1 MTSSLK
7 ERIQSELT
15 DKLNDVQRTAVLHN
29 EGPLLIVAGAGSGKT
44 RVITHR
50 IAYLARIRDVFPWKI
65 AAVTFTNK
73 AAGEMRER
81 LERLMGPMAQNV
93 FVRTF
98 HSLGLYVLTRH
109 AKLVGLKSGFTV
121 LDQQAQ
127 ATLLKRIMKER
138 KIDPKQL
145 SHQAIG
151 AEINRAR
158 DAFLAPTEYRANSKD
173 IYSEMIADVYDEYMA
188 RLRENNAVDFG
199 DLQFET
205 LRIFQRYPEVL
216 ADYRN
221 LWRYFMIDEYQDT
234 NRVQYLLGKMIAGEH
249 RNIMVVGDDDQSI
262 YSWRG
267 ADIGNILSF
276 EEDYPEAKVLR
287 LEENY
292 RSTPLILKAA
302 SSVIANNK
310 ARREKTLFTQA
321 VGGQRIHQTSYDDE
335 THEAMSIVS
344 RARSCKSKGVAY
356 KDMAVFYRTNAQS
369 RVFEKVLREN
379 NINYVLVGALRFYE
393 RKEIKD
399 LLAYLNVVVNP
410 ADDLSLER
418 IINNPARG
426 IGDTGLGRLQNLAR
440 SAGSSVLEAMPRA
453 GEIPNF
459 RAAKKMQ
466 ILNDQFREWRALHES
481 GELPSII
488 ASQVLKDSGYLS
500 MLQQD
505 PSHEAP
511 ARIENLNEFVGALQ
525 QYEQEF
531 GDREVFAYDP
541 GMDPERFSFVE
552 STGEILNEPAQ
563 PDSSSDASA
572 RPSDLASAFSI
583 PGIDGIDSGGQDAL
597 SGPNLA
603 DYIQRISL
611 YTTDTEGT
619 GSGEEEEP
627 EDFLYLMT
635 LHNAKGLEFPVV
647 FLSGM
652 EEGYL
657 PHSLSVE
664 ENNIEEERRLVYV
677 GITRARE
684 QLFLSYARRRWLFGT
699 GQDRMASRFLDE
711 IDPDVVDQEESRSS
725 YGGGYYGS
733 GGGGYGAGSSGS
745 SYGQGAPRAGQGVGK
760 MQWKSGPGAKS
771 APAAGSGTDANF
783 AGGDRVHHQK
793 YGPGSIIATETT
805 PSGQKVTILFD
816 GEDRERNFLTM
827 YTPLTKI

>member
-1 MTSSLK
+1 MPGTRVAVLTRLVFPDPYKNTIMTRTLK
-7 ERIQSELT
+7 DHIADELT
-15 DKLNDVQRTAVLHN
+15 GKLNEVQRTAVLHD

-81 LERLMGPMAQNV
+81 LEALMGPMAQNV

-109 AKLVGLKSGFTV
+109 AQLAGLKSGFTV

-127 ATLLKRIMKER
+127 AQLLKRIMKER

-145 SHQAIG
+145 SHQAI
-151 AEINRAR
+151 ASEINRAR
-158 DAFLAPTEYRANSKD
+158 DAFQAPAEYAANHKD
-173 IYSEMIADVYDEYMA
+173 IYSEMIADVYTEYMA

-216 ADYRN
+216 ADYRK

-234 NRVQYLLGKMIAGEH
+234 NRVQYLLGKMIAEEH

-267 ADIGNILSF
+267 ADITNILSF
-276 EEDYPEAKVLR
+276 EEDYPEAKILR

-310 ARREKTLFTQA
+310 ARREKTLFTRSA
-321 VGGQRIHQTSYDDE
+321 GGQRIHQTAYDDE
-335 THEAMSIVS
+335 TQEAMNIVS
-344 RARSCKSKGVAY
+344 RARSCKSKGVKY

-399 LLAYLNVVVNP
+399 LLAYLNVIINP

-418 IINNPARG
+418 IINTPARG
-426 IGDTGLGRLQNLAR
+426 VGDTGLGRLQNLAR
-440 SAGSSVLEAMPRA
+440 MAGSSVLEALPRA

-459 RAAKKMQ
+459 RAAKKVQ
-466 ILNDQFREWRALHES
+466 TLFEQFREWRALHEA

-488 ASQVLKDSGYLS
+488 ASQVLKESGYLS
-500 MLQQD
+500 TLQQD

-531 GDREVFAYDP
+531 DEREISAYDP
-541 GMDPERFSFVE
+541 GVDPERFSVIPD
-552 STGEILNEPAQ
+552 TGEIVAQNQSAGDAVPQAPAV
-563 PDSSSDASA
+563 
-572 RPSDLASAFSI
+572 
-583 PGIDGIDSGGQDAL
+583 DSGGQESF

-611 YTTDTEGT
+611 YTTDTEGA
-619 GSGEEEEP
+619 GGGEATDEP

-647 FLSGM
+647 FLSGL

-684 QLFLSYARRRWLFGT
+684 QLFLSYARRRWMFGS

-711 IDPDVVDQEESRSS
+711 IDPDVVEQEESRSA
-725 YGGGYYGS
+725 YGGGYGGAAGYGTRSPRASAGVGRMEWKSGPAGKS
-733 GGGGYGAGSSGS
+733 GGGG
-745 SYGQGAPRAGQGVGK
+745 
-760 MQWKSGPGAKS
+760 AK
-771 APAAGSGTDANF
+771 F

-793 YGPGSIIATETT
+793 YGPGSIVATEQT
-805 PSGQKVTILFD
+805 PTGQKVTILFD

>member
-1 MTSSLK
+1 MTVSLK
-7 ERIQSELT
+7 EKIEAELT
-15 DKLNDVQRTAVLHN
+15 EKLNDVQRIAVLHN

-109 AKLVGLKSGFTV
+109 GKLIGLKSGFTV

-127 ATLLKRIMKER
+127 TTLLKRIMKER
-138 KIDPKQL
+138 GIDPKQL
-145 SHQAIG
+145 SHQAIS

-158 DAFLAPTEYRANSKD
+158 DAFQAPAQYRESSKD
-173 IYSEMIADVYDEYMA
+173 IYSEMIADVYDEYIA

-205 LRIFQRYPEVL
+205 LRIFQRFPEVL
-216 ADYRN
+216 ADYRK

-234 NRVQYLLGKMIAGEH
+234 NRVQYLLGKMIAEEH

-267 ADIGNILSF
+267 ADIQNILSF
-276 EEDYPEAKVLR
+276 EQDYPEAKILR

-310 ARREKTLFTQA
+310 ERRTKTLFTRQD
-321 VGGQRIHQTSYDDE
+321 GGQRISQTSYDDE

-344 RARSCKSKGVAY
+344 RVRSLKSKGVRY

-399 LLAYLNVVVNP
+399 LLAYLNVVINP

-418 IINNPARG
+418 IINMPARG
-426 IGDTGLGRLQNLAR
+426 VGDTGLGRLQNLAR
-440 SAGSSVLEAMPRA
+440 AAGSSVLEAMPRA

-466 ILNDQFREWRALHES
+466 ELHDHFVEWRALHES
-481 GELPSII
+481 GESPSII
-488 ASQVLKDSGYLS
+488 ASRVLKESGYLS
-500 MLQQD
+500 MLKQD
-505 PSHEAP
+505 PSHESP
-511 ARIENLNEFVGALQ
+511 ARIENLNEFIGALQ

-531 GDREVFAYDP
+531 GEREVFAYDP
-541 GMDPERFSFVE
+541 GVNPENFSTEAREGADP
-552 STGEILNEPAQ
+552 NA
-563 PDSSSDASA
+563 A
-572 RPSDLASAFSI
+572 
-583 PGIDGIDSGGQDAL
+583 SGGAQAL
-597 SGPNLA
+597 IGPNLA

-611 YTTDTEGT
+611 YTTDNEAAQAGGT
-619 GSGEEEEP
+619 QVDE

-635 LHNAKGLEFPVV
+635 LHNAKGLEFPIV

-684 QLFLSYARRRWLFGT
+684 QLFLSNARRRWLFG
-699 GQDRMASRFLDE
+699 GSQDRLPSRFLDE
-711 IDPDVVDQEESRSS
+711 IDAGVVDREDARSGFG
-725 YGGGYYGS
+725 GGGYYGGN
-733 GGGGYGAGSSGS
+733 GGASGYGG
-745 SYGQGAPRAGQGVGK
+745 GAPRAGQGVGR
-760 MQWKSGPGAKS
+760 MQWKSGPGGS
-771 APAAGSGTDANF
+771 AGSGTTLAF
-783 AGGDRVHHQK
+783 SGGDRVHHQK
-793 YGPGSIIATETT
+793 YGPGSIITTEQT

>member
-1 MTSSLK
+1 MSQSLK
-7 ERIQSELT
+7 DRIEAELT
-15 DKLNDVQRTAVLHN
+15 EKLNEVQRTAVLHD

-109 AKLVGLKSGFTV
+109 ASLAGLKSGFTV

-138 KIDPKQL
+138 QIDPKQL

-151 AEINRAR
+151 SEINRAR
-158 DAFLAPTEYRANSKD
+158 DAFQPPSEYRANHKD
-173 IYSEMIADVYDEYMA
+173 IYSEMIADVYEEYMA

-216 ADYRN
+216 ADYRK

-234 NRVQYLLGKMIAGEH
+234 NRVQYLLGKMIAEDH

-276 EEDYPEAKVLR
+276 EEDYPEAKILR

-310 ARREKTLFTQA
+310 ARREKTLFTQSE
-321 VGGQRIHQTSYDDE
+321 GGQRIHQTAYDDE

-344 RARSCKSKGVAY
+344 RVRSCKSKGIPY

-399 LLAYLNVVVNP
+399 LLAYLNVLVNP

-418 IINNPARG
+418 IINMPARG
-426 IGDTGLGRLQNLAR
+426 VGDTGLGRLQNLAR
-440 SAGSSVLEAMPRA
+440 MSGQSVLEALPRA

-466 ILNDQFREWRALHES
+466 VLYEQFREWRALHES

-531 GDREVFAYDP
+531 GDREISAYDP
-541 GMDPERFSFVE
+541 GVDPDRFSIVE
-552 STGEILNEPAQ
+552 STGEIV
-563 PDSSSDASA
+563 DSSNASVASA
-572 RPSDLASAFSI
+572 APQ
-583 PGIDGIDSGGQDAL
+583 GVDSGGQDTL

-611 YTTDTEGT
+611 YTTDTEGAGT
-619 GSGEEEEP
+619 GGDDDAP

-647 FLSGM
+647 FLSGL

-684 QLFLSYARRRWLFGT
+684 QLYLSYARRRWMFGS

-711 IDPDVVDQEESRSS
+711 IDPDVVDQEEVRSA
-725 YGGGYYGS
+725 YGG
-733 GGGGYGAGSSGS
+733 GGGGYGNGGAYGSRSG
-745 SYGQGAPRAGQGVGK
+745 GAPRAGQGSGRL
-760 MQWKSGPGAKS
+760 QWKSGPGAAKS
-771 APAAGSGTDANF
+771 AGAAAKF

-793 YGPGSIIATETT
+793 YGPGSIIATEQT
-805 PSGQKVTILFD
+805 PTGQKVTILFD